1 LQLFS
6 KTKIHP
12 QGSIIKGILSENLY
26 RRHRFST
33 GRETVNIAFI
43 TNPAVQCGASQLG
56 MDIVN
61 ALREHSRHAITAYP
75 IGCPADFDAAF
86 DSVAGSD
93 LALYNYHPGTIGFL
107 KREDIRRTGKPAVG
121 LLHEFDYL
129 NVHAVLADIFRYR
142 IAPDP
147 SLAGRVP
154 GLWSV
159 PRVIPP
165 VRVEEPKNELFTIG
179 TFGFATPG
187 KNYDEIIAFAARHF
201 DRARVR
207 LHLPNSFYCDA
218 DGSLARQVCERCRAM
233 TDGRIELQFSGDY
246 LAADDLIAFLAGND
260 FNLFLYD
267 TQRGRGISSVTD
279 FAVAAERPLALSDSG
294 MFRHIR
300 AFAPELF
307 LSVSS
312 VEHILDNG
320 AQACRRLKALWTPE
334 RAARAYDEAFEAA
347 VSDCAKPH
355 AQRLNTVL
363 TEDFREAL
371 RPREDEMT
379 ALCPEIIARKAQRA
393 NVQQAFVLDRVLA
406 GAKPGT
412 SILCVGFN
420 EDTAYYALQA
430 KGVAVDAVDPV
441 FNTDL
446 SGFWRQYH
454 GKRHYDLIFSTSVIE
469 HVEDDETFV
478 SQIAEL
484 LAPGGTA
491 VLTMDFREDYRRG
504 DAVPAADKRLY
515 TTERI
520 LGRLVPLL
528 HGCRLS
534 DTPDWNEHEPDFD
547 YEGCRYG
554 FATLVFRKESGL
566 PDVLMERREQTLQR
580 MIAEEK
586 LDHARTAQ
594 AEAEVERNTA
604 TAERRLLALQLEN
617 TQQQLTEAL
626 ARQEAIYAS
635 RSWRITKPLRF
646 ARLCVRDPHEAR
658 HKLKEKIKALPG
670 AHYLLKPYR
679 TLKLLCIDPRAF
691 SHKTKEKLRCLR
703 LRHGL
708 RFGGTDA
715 AGMPAYGAGRAPAS
729 RYKDEQAIL
738 DGLRRQVGRYVFG
751 KRLDG

>member
-1 LQLFS
+1 
-6 KTKIHP
+6 
-12 QGSIIKGILSENLY
+12 
-26 RRHRFST
+26 
-33 GRETVNIAFI
+33 VNIAFI

-75 IGCPADFDAAF
+75 VGNRADFDAVFEA
-86 DSVAGSD
+86 VAESD
-93 LALYNYHPGTIGFL
+93 LAFYNYHPGTIGFL

-121 LLHEFDYL
+121 LLHEFDYR
-129 NVHAVLADIFRYR
+129 NVHAVHADIFRYR

-147 SLAGRVP
+147 SLAGRMP

-159 PRVIPP
+159 PRIVPQ

-187 KNYDEIIAFAARHF
+187 KNYDEIIAFAARHW

-246 LAADDLIAFLAGND
+246 LTADGLIAFLSGND
-260 FNLFLYD
+260 LNLFFYD

-279 FAVAAERPLALSDSG
+279 FAVAAERPLALSDSV

-307 LSVSS
+307 LGASS
-312 VEHILDNG
+312 IERILKNG
-320 AQACRRLKALWTPE
+320 TQACRRLKALWTPE
-334 RAARAYDEAFEAA
+334 RAAHAYDEAFEAA
-347 VSDCAKPH
+347 VSDYAKPH
-355 AQRLNTVL
+355 TQRLNTVL
-363 TEDFREAL
+363 TDDFRDAL

-379 ALCPEIIARKAQRA
+379 TLCPEIIARKVRRA
-393 NVQQAFVLDRVLA
+393 NVQQAFVLDCVLA
-406 GAKPGT
+406 CAKPGA
-412 SILCVGFN
+412 SILCVGYN

-430 KGVAVDAVDPV
+430 KGFAVDAVDPV

-446 SGFWRQYH
+446 SGFWRRYC
-454 GKRHYDLIFSTSVIE
+454 GKRYYDLIFSTSVIE
-469 HVEDDETFV
+469 YVEDDEAFV

-484 LAPGGTA
+484 LAPGGIA
-491 VLTMDFREDYRRG
+491 VLTMDFREAYKPG
-504 DAVPAADKRLY
+504 NAVPAADKRLY

-520 LGRLVPLL
+520 LGRLAPLL

-534 DTPDWNEHEPDFD
+534 DTPDWSEHEPDFD

-554 FATLVFRKESGL
+554 FATLVFRKEVNF
-566 PDVLMERREQTLQR
+566 PDALTARYEQELRR
-580 MIAEEK
+580 MIAEDK
-586 LDHARTAQ
+586 LEHTQAHGRKLESEFRRTALQ
-594 AEAEVERNTA
+594 LDDT
-604 TAERRLLALQLEN
+604 RRLLTATSTSLE
-617 TQQQLTEAL
+617 E
-626 ARQEAIYAS
+626 IYAS

-646 ARLCVRDPHEAR
+646 ARLCVKDPHEAWR
-658 HKLKEKIKALPG
+658 KLKEKIKILPG

-679 TLKLLCIDPRAF
+679 ALKLLCTDPREF
-691 SHKTKEKLRCLR
+691 FRRMRVNLRRLR
-703 LRHGL
+703 LRYGL
-708 RFGGTDA
+708 RFRGPNTA
-715 AGMPAYGAGRAPAS
+715 RSYAYGTGVAPAM

-738 DGLRRQVGRYVFG
+738 DGLRRQAGRYVFG